1 MNEFYDGD
9 DVTEEKVV
17 NNKSKESESDIPVRW
32 KEATTQMDYGIDVQ
46 ASSVLLFGEIM
57 DGSLYDIITRIRA
70 ILHMRKDDHKNDPI
84 NLIIN
89 SDGGSVY
96 EALGIIDYIQSL
108 DVKVNTICRGRAMS
122 AAALILCAGTGIRAA
137 SQFSTIMFHEISSDI
152 YGKSS
157 DMKANVQHME
167 KLEEILLEILK
178 SNSNKD
184 IEFWKNVTIKDY
196 YITPTDALNLGVI
209 DAIIPPKHKRGWYGI
224 NNNFIINMF
233 GCIYFC

>member
-1 MNEFYDGD
+1 MNDFYDGEEVAD
-9 DVTEEKVV
+9 EKLVT
-17 NNKSKESESDIPVRW
+17 NKSKESENDIPVRW
-32 KEATTQMDYGIDVQ
+32 KEATTQMDYGIDVE

-70 ILHMRKDDHKNDPI
+70 ILHMRTEEHKNDPI

-122 AAALILCAGTGIRAA
+122 AAALILCAGTGVRAA
-137 SQFSTIMFHEISSDI
+137 SQYSTIMFHEISSDI

-178 SNSNKD
+178 SNSNKEKD
-184 IEFWKNVTIKDY
+184 YWKNVTIKDY
-196 YITPTDALNLGVI
+196 YITPKEALDMGVI
-209 DAIIPPKHKRGWYGI
+209 DAIIPPKHKRG
-224 NNNFIINMF
+224 
-233 GCIYFC
+233 

>member
-1 MNEFYDGD
+1 MNDFYDG
-9 DVTEEKVV
+9 EEVADEKLAT
-17 NNKSKESESDIPVRW
+17 NKSKESENDIPVRW
-32 KEATTQMDYGIDVQ
+32 KEATTQMDYGIDVE

-70 ILHMRKDDHKNDPI
+70 ILHMRTEEHKNDPI

-122 AAALILCAGTGIRAA
+122 AAALILCAGTGVRAA
-137 SQFSTIMFHEISSDI
+137 SQYSTIMFHEISSDI

-178 SNSNKD
+178 SNSNKEKD
-184 IEFWKNVTIKDY
+184 YWKNVTIKDY
-196 YITPTDALNLGVI
+196 YITPKDALDMGVI
-209 DAIIPPKHKRGWYGI
+209 DAIIPPKHKRG
-224 NNNFIINMF
+224 
-233 GCIYFC
+233 

>member
-1 MNEFYDGD
+1 MNDFYDGEEI
-9 DVTEEKVV
+9 VEEKIV
-17 NNKSKESESDIPVRW
+17 NNKSKESENDIPVRW
-32 KEATTQMDYGIDVQ
+32 KEATTQMDYGIDVD

-70 ILHMRKDDHKNDPI
+70 IIHMRKEEHRNDPL

-122 AAALILCAGTGIRAA
+122 AAALILCAGTGLRAA
-137 SQFSTIMFHEISSDI
+137 SQYSTIMFHEISSDI

-178 SNSNKD
+178 TNSNKEKD
-184 IEFWKNVTIKDY
+184 YWKNVTIKDY
-196 YITPTDALNLGVI
+196 YITPKEAMDLGVI
-209 DAIIPPKHKRGWYGI
+209 DAIIPPKHKRG
-224 NNNFIINMF
+224 
-233 GCIYFC
+233 

>member
-1 MNEFYDGD
+1 MNDFYDGE
-9 DVTEEKVV
+9 DVAEEKLA
-17 NNKSKESESDIPVRW
+17 NNKSKENENDIPVRW
-32 KEATTQMDYGIDVQ
+32 KEATTQMDYGIDVE

-70 ILHMRKDDHKNDPI
+70 ILHMRKDENKNDPI

-96 EALGIIDYIQSL
+96 EALGIIDYMQSL

-122 AAALILCAGTGIRAA
+122 AAALILCAGTGVRAA
-137 SQFSTIMFHEISSDI
+137 SQYSTIMFHEISSDI

-178 SNSNKD
+178 SNSNK
-184 IEFWKNVTIKDY
+184 EKEYWKNVTIKDY
-196 YITPTDALNLGVI
+196 YITPKEALDMGVI
-209 DAIIPPKHKRGWYGI
+209 DAIIHPKHKRG
-224 NNNFIINMF
+224 
-233 GCIYFC
+233 

>member
-1 MNEFYDGD
+1 MNDFYDGED
-9 DVTEEKVV
+9 TADEKLAT
-17 NNKSKESESDIPVRW
+17 NKSKENENDIPVRW
-32 KEATTQMDYGIDVQ
+32 KEATTQMDYGIDVE

-70 ILHMRKDDHKNDPI
+70 ILHMRTDEHKNDPI

-122 AAALILCAGTGIRAA
+122 AAALVLCAGTGVRAA
-137 SQFSTIMFHEISSDI
+137 SQYCTIMFHEISSDI

-184 IEFWKNVTIKDY
+184 KDFWKNVTIKDY
-196 YITPTDALNLGVI
+196 YITPKDALDMAVI
-209 DAIIPPKHKRGWYGI
+209 DAIIPPKHKRG
-224 NNNFIINMF
+224 
-233 GCIYFC
+233 

>member
-1 MNEFYDGD
+1 MNDFYDGQA
-9 DVTEEKVV
+9 VAEE
-17 NNKSKESESDIPVRW
+17 NLASNKSKENENDIPVRW
-32 KEATTQMDYGIDVQ
+32 KEATTQMDYGIDVG

-70 ILHMRKDDHKNDPI
+70 IMHMRKDENKNDPI

-96 EALGIIDYIQSL
+96 EALGIIDYMQSL

-122 AAALILCAGTGIRAA
+122 AAALILCAGTGVRAA
-137 SQFSTIMFHEISSDI
+137 SQYSTIMFHEISSDI

-184 IEFWKNVTIKDY
+184 KDYWKNVTIKDY
-196 YITPTDALNLGVI
+196 YITPKDALDMGVI
-209 DAIIPPKHKRGWYGI
+209 DSIIPAKHKRG
-224 NNNFIINMF
+224 
-233 GCIYFC
+233 

>member
-1 MNEFYDGD
+1 MNDFYDGED
-9 DVTEEKVV
+9 IVEEKSV
-17 NNKSKESESDIPVRW
+17 NNKSKESENDIPVRW
-32 KEATTQMDYGIDVQ
+32 KEATTQMDYGIDVN
-46 ASSVLLFGEIM
+46 ASSILLFGEIM

-70 ILHMRKDDHKNDPI
+70 IIHMRKDENKNDPI

-96 EALGIIDYIQSL
+96 EALGIIDYMQSL

-122 AAALILCAGTGIRAA
+122 AAALILCAGTGVRAA
-137 SQFSTIMFHEISSDI
+137 SQYSTIMFHEISSDI

-178 SNSNKD
+178 SNSNKEKD
-184 IEFWKNVTIKDY
+184 YWKNVTIKDY
-196 YITPTDALNLGVI
+196 YITPKEAVDLGVI
-209 DAIIPPKHKRGWYGI
+209 DTIILPKHKRG
-224 NNNFIINMF
+224 
-233 GCIYFC
+233 

>member
-1 MNEFYDGD
+1 MDQFYEADFD
-9 DVTEEKVV
+9 RDELK
-17 NNKSKESESDIPVRW
+17 KESNSQKAKDAENDIPVRW
-32 KEATTQMDYGIDVQ
+32 KEATTQMDYGIDVN

-70 ILHMRKDDHKNDPI
+70 ILHMRNDSQKNDPI

-122 AAALILCAGTGIRAA
+122 AAALILCAGTGMRAA
-137 SQFSTIMFHEISSDI
+137 SQYSTIMFHEISSDI

-178 SNSNKD
+178 TNSNKD
-184 IEFWKNVTIKDY
+184 KEYWKNVTIKDY
-196 YITPTDALNLGVI
+196 YITPKDALDVGVI
-209 DAIIPPKHKRGWYGI
+209 DTIIPPKHNRG
-224 NNNFIINMF
+224 
-233 GCIYFC
+233 

>member
-1 MNEFYDGD
+1 MKNNVEDLYDGEINSNEVFKEETYVVKTK
-9 DVTEEKVV
+9 DV
-17 NNKSKESESDIPVRW
+17 ESDIPVRW
-32 KEATTQMDYGIDVQ
+32 KEATTQMDYGIDVE
-46 ASSVLLFGEIM
+46 ASTILLFGEIM

-70 ILHMRKDDHKNDPI
+70 ILHMRKDENKKDPI

-96 EALGIIDYIQSL
+96 ESLGIIDYMQSL

-122 AAALILCAGTGIRAA
+122 AAALILCAGTGVRAA
-137 SQFSTIMFHEISSDI
+137 SQYSTIMFHEISSDI

-167 KLEEILLEILK
+167 KLEEILLGILK

-209 DAIIPPKHKRGWYGI
+209 DTIIQPKHKRG
-224 NNNFIINMF
+224 
-233 GCIYFC
+233 